1 MCLSIELYL
10 YHSLRQILIL
20 MSISIDK
27 YLDEDRLPYIN
38 QNRPEHIE
46 AVQSIEV
53 NYNIL
58 NKFYAAISPGHC

>member
-1 MCLSIELYL
+1 
-10 YHSLRQILIL
+10 

>member
-1 MCLSIELYL
+1 
-10 YHSLRQILIL
+10 
-20 MSISIDK
+20 MSIFIDK
-27 YLDEDRLPYIN
+27 YLDEDRLAYIN

-58 NKFYAAISPGHC
+58 NKFYIAISPGHC

>member
-10 YHSLRQILIL
+10 NHSLRQILIL
-20 MSISIDK
+20 MPIFIDK
-27 YLDEDRLPYIN
+27 YLDEDRLAYIN